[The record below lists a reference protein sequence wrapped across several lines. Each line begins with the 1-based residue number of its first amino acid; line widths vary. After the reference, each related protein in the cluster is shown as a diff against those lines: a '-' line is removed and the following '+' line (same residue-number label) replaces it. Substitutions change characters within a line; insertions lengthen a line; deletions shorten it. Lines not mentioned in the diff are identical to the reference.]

1 MLSEDDGGVATEG
14 LEHLSFAEE
23 MSIRRVNLAMFI
35 LFYFYFYF
43 LRPCLGPVALVAHGR
58 A

>member
-23 MSIRRVNLAMFI
+23 MSIRRVNLAMFF
-35 LFYFYFYF
+35 FYFFIF
-43 LRPCLGPVALVAHGR
+43 ILRPCLGPVALVAHGR